1 MPQEPLAQVLKL
13 TLEFDGAGYRG
24 WQSQPDRR
32 TIQDELEQA
41 VARVNGAPV
50 SVHGCGRTD
59 AGVSARNYVAD
70 FTPARHLPFERWL
83 RALNYHLPPDICVKA
98 VEPAPAGFHAR
109 FSARRK
115 HYHYRI
121 VRGRS
126 PLRHPRAWELRG
138 PVDVERVR
146 RAAAEFTGRRD
157 FRAFCQVREVVAAG
171 RIAPDALSA
180 ERQAGTCAVERIAVS
195 AAADE
200 LELRVIGDRFLYK
213 MVRRIVGAAIT
224 YGAGRMTLADIRA
237 ALAGR
242 PHRAFRTAPAHGLL
256 LDRVEY

>member
-1 MPQEPLAQVLKL
+1 VSQEALAPVLKL

-24 WQSQPDRR
+24 WQSQPDRC
-32 TIQDELEQA
+32 TIQDQLEQA

-50 SVHGCGRTD
+50 TVHGCGRTD
-59 AGVSARNYVAD
+59 AGVSARNYVAG
-70 FTPARHLPFERWL
+70 FTPARYLPQERWL

-121 VRGRS
+121 TRGRS
-126 PLRHPRAWELRG
+126 PLRHRRAWELRG
-138 PVDVERVR
+138 PVDIERVR
-146 RAAAEFTGRRD
+146 RAAREFLGTRD
-157 FRAFCQVREVVAAG
+157 YRAFCQVAVQCRQTPGTGVCTIHRITAKETGDEV
-171 RIAPDALSA
+171 
-180 ERQAGTCAVERIAVS
+180 
-195 AAADE
+195 
-200 LELRVIGDRFLYK
+200 ELRVIGNRFLYK
-213 MVRRIVGAAIT
+213 MVRRIVGAAVT
-224 YGAGRMTLADIRA
+224 YGAGRMTIADIRA

-242 PHRAFRTAPAHGLL
+242 PHRPFRTAPAHGLL